1 MALDKC
7 KVIAGFDFCTVS
19 SISFSNVKFDLS
31 HLKMGAGANVDTIA
45 GEEGCLENVKKG
57 FRDGIFIPFQVRAL
71 KTAEAFLMAAC

>member
-45 GEEGCLENVKKG
+45 GGCLENLKKG
-57 FRDGIFIPFQVRAL
+57 LRDGNFIHFQVRAL